1 MYIYIYIH
9 MMYIMRGGFWGN
21 HQWFLKKVKQKA
33 EEHRIQALSPKTHWL
48 CTQRL
53 LAPDGNTVLP
63 AVYPWYSIRNS
74 IFELSSPPAF
84 STAPNTANP
93 ARPEL
98 PRPIPGTLKVS
109 HSAQDPN
116 LRLSIDKELKN

>member
-1 MYIYIYIH
+1 

-74 IFELSSPPAF
+74 LSCQVLQHFQLQTQP
-84 STAPNTANP
+84 TQT
-93 ARPEL
+93 
-98 PRPIPGTLKVS
+98 
-109 HSAQDPN
+109 
-116 LRLSIDKELKN
+116 